1 MRVNH
6 RLRKLET
13 RFERV
18 VDAVSP
24 IWSDPEW
31 YDLFAEK
38 GREGFFRREPD
49 FPRALDDY
57 GRAIAAAE
65 RIAPEIDPP
74 RDFRIHHPRRIPR
87 LFTWRN
93 DPRFPAVG
101 AGFEWLAALLV
112 RVLDRMPPVT
122 EAAFAELACWFHEHE
137 PRLRERCP
145 ATGQLDPGDG
155 DAIRLS
161 DLTFDLKAG
170 PRRVESGRV
179 AESVRRLRAAFE
191 GGTLVEPPS
200 APRPA
205 WPPGTIVHPDG
216 DGMTIVLDRNL

>member
-1 MRVNH
+1 MRAAQ

-31 YDLFAEK
+31 HDLFAEK
-38 GREGFFRREPD
+38 GRAGFFRREPD
-49 FPRALDDY
+49 YPRALAEY
-57 GRAIAAAE
+57 EQATVAAE

-101 AGFEWLAALLV
+101 AGFDWLAALLV
-112 RVLDRMPPVT
+112 RVLDRMPPVA
-122 EAAFAELACWFHEHE
+122 EAAFAELDGWFREHE
-137 PRLRERCP
+137 
-145 ATGQLDPGDG
+145 A
-155 DAIRLS
+155 
-161 DLTFDLKAG
+161 
-170 PRRVESGRV
+170 
-179 AESVRRLRAAFE
+179 
-191 GGTLVEPPS
+191 
-200 APRPA
+200 
-205 WPPGTIVHPDG
+205 
-216 DGMTIVLDRNL
+216 VLCDR

>member
-1 MRVNH
+1 MKTSH

-18 VDAVSP
+18 VDAVNP

-31 YDLFAEK
+31 LEVFAEK

-49 FPRALDDY
+49 FPRALAEY
-57 GRAIAAAE
+57 EQAIAAAE

-74 RDFRIHHPRRIPR
+74 RDFRIHHPHRIPK

-101 AGFEWLAALLV
+101 AGFDWLAALLV
-112 RVLDRMPPVT
+112 RVLDRLPPVT
-122 EAAFAELACWFHEHE
+122 EAAFAELAGWFHEHE
-137 PRLRERCP
+137 PRLRDRCP

-155 DAIRLS
+155 SAIRLS
-161 DLTFDLKAG
+161 DLAFDLKAG

-179 AESVRRLRAAFE
+179 AETVRRLQTAFE
-191 GGTLVEPPS
+191 RGTLVEPPS
-200 APRPA
+200 AGSLV
-205 WPPGTIVHPDG
+205 WPPGAIVHPDG
-216 DGMTIVLDRNL
+216 DGITVLLDRNQ